1 MAYRLEHIQHFPTL
15 AGMRTPRV
23 FLITAW
29 MVALAITVAALV
41 MVFVPWVQ
49 TANGD
54 GQVVALNPEDRA
66 ADVAALVSGRIA
78 EWYVKDGELV
88 ASGQPIARVVDL
100 DPDFLSRLAAER
112 AQIEAE
118 IASVTQSRATAMLDV
133 NRAQALWREGLIA
146 RRDVEL
152 AQIKVAEGGAKLAE
166 SRAKLQR
173 IDVQVARQSSQVVRA
188 PRAGRIQMVNAAL
201 SGGVVSAGT
210 ILASVAPETATR
222 AVALYI
228 DGRDIALVRPGQ
240 QVRLEFEGWP
250 AIQFSGWPSLAQG
263 IFDGRVRALDP
274 TSNAGGL
281 FRVLIE
287 PAPGN
292 QPWPDLRFT
301 KLGAKVRGWIQ
312 METVP
317 VGYELWRQLN
327 DFPLE
332 FSDDIKASMS
342 GKGSKDEDA
351 TVRKAG
357 KPK

>member
-88 ASGQPIARVVDL
+88 ASGQPIARVIDL

-287 PAPGN
+287 PAPGK

-342 GKGSKDEDA
+342 GKGGKDEDA